1 MSIRRCIEMGNLIS
15 NYETLFIL
23 NPTMGDEGIKAAV
36 EKFSNLI
43 AANGTVIEKNE
54 WGMRKLA
61 YPIQF
66 LDEGYYVLINFS
78 STPQFPAELERV
90 FNITDGILRSLVIK
104 KEK

>member
-1 MSIRRCIEMGNLIS
+1 MS